1 MSNIEITQKLL
12 TEIEMVSNANL
23 MLSAEN
29 VELERSYEKI
39 RRAFNDLL
47 NEYLELKDQLG
58 HGDFREENQYHWVDK
73 AGMLDT
79 L

>member
-1 MSNIEITQKLL
+1 MIEQTQKLMK
-12 TEIEMVSNANL
+12 EIEILSNDNL
-23 MLSAEN
+23 MLRASER
-29 VELERSYEKI
+29 ELERKQEKLK
-39 RRAFNDLL
+39 RAFNDLL

-73 AGMLDT
+73 AGLLDT

>member
-1 MSNIEITQKLL
+1 MIEQTQKLMK
-12 TEIEMVSNANL
+12 EIEVLSNDNL
-23 MLSAEN
+23 MLRASER
-29 VELERSYEKI
+29 ELERKQEKL

-73 AGMLDT
+73 AGLLDT

>member
-1 MSNIEITQKLL
+1 MIEQTQKLMK
-12 TEIEMVSNANL
+12 EIEILSNDNL
-23 MLSAEN
+23 MLRASER
-29 VELERSYEKI
+29 ELERKQEKL

-73 AGMLDT
+73 AGLLDT